1 MSKMIYLG
9 EDLGMGANKLFG
21 ADGGVQVLSQV
32 SANGTQH
39 LAENIMGTRAKRK
52 PLEIKSE
59 FGSFYVGENAHDYG
73 VPMENQDFDRLT
85 GTSEIRSLF
94 YAALTKYQTEYGTFD
109 GPLSLMV
116 GLPLQMLIGTNARE
130 YKSAVKKWM
139 VGQHEWTADNVG
151 YEVEVAEINLKPQ
164 AMGALFDYTYF
175 HNGEMTHDPAKIRL
189 WTDETAALSI
199 GFNTIEFLL
208 TRENDDIA
216 RFTGGVTMGVRRLL
230 EEVNRR
236 YENLFTLGELDMR
249 LRTKR
254 IDKDILKA
262 SMEIWSQQVT
272 GAIENRWGQ
281 YFKRF
286 AAVLVVGGGAQL
298 LGSYL
303 EAKFKGKAIVLDEP
317 VMAISHGLY
326 KMALKFRK

>member
-1 MSKMIYLG
+1 MTTVNYFG
-9 EDLGMGANKLFG
+9 EDLGMGANKLYG
-21 ADGGVQVLSQV
+21 AQGGVQVLSQV

-39 LAENIMGTRAKRK
+39 LAENILGARSKRR
-52 PLEIKSE
+52 PTEIKSE
-59 FGSFYVGENAHDYG
+59 YGSFYVGENAHDYG

-85 GTSEIRSLF
+85 GTSEIHSLF
-94 YAALTKYQTEYGTFD
+94 YAALSKYQLEYGAFK

-116 GLPLQMLIGTNARE
+116 GLPLQMLIGSNAKE

-139 VGQHEWTADNVG
+139 MGSHKWTADG
-151 YEVEVAEINLKPQ
+151 ESYQVEVTEIALKPQ

-175 HNGEMTHDPAKIRL
+175 HNGEMARDAAKIRL

-236 YENLFTLGELDMR
+236 YDNLFTLGELDMR

-254 IDKDILKA
+254 IDKDILKPA
-262 SMEIWSQQVT
+262 MEIWSQQVT

-286 AAVLVVGGGAQL
+286 AAVLVVGGGAEL
-298 LGSYL
+298 LRPYL
-303 EAKFKGKAIVLDEP
+303 EDKFKGKAIVLDEP

-326 KMALKFRK
+326 KMALKFKK